1 MRYKYS
7 HFIQQNI
14 APPGAKRI
22 VTDSS
27 NKQVCTIPLG
37 GLTPPSG
44 EKLYSFGS
52 LSDIHIYP
60 IAAVAWHPEA
70 KFDSALAFFEA
81 EGCAFVVVVG
91 DLTQTGFTLDDTT
104 TGLDTR
110 QFAKLQELCEKHGI
124 PAYCIC
130 GNHESIT
137 NKAAYAA
144 RNQRELLIQYTGHDL
159 YYTIERGDD
168 LFVFVGQ
175 PDWDEVMDDEELQWL
190 YETLEENR
198 NRRCFV
204 YIHSYIEG
212 DSGDPLDVRKNSV
225 FDNWGATK
233 TGVFMSMLR
242 HYKNTVLFHGHS
254 HAVYESQVLDKA
266 ANYTERN
273 GFRSVHV
280 PSLARP
286 LIVQSDGSQ
295 YNDDNAAQA
304 CIMDVYA
311 ECIVLRGMDMI
322 GRKPIPIGTYRIDT
336 TLVEIPAGTFVDPT
350 GMINTGMSDV
360 E

>member
-1 MRYKYS
+1 MPHVYR
-7 HFIQQNI
+7 HFIPKNT
-14 APPGAKRI
+14 APPGAQKIGVYDADNKR
-22 VTDSS
+22 
-27 NKQVCTIPLG
+27 VCAIPLE
-37 GLTPPSG
+37 GLSPPN
-44 EKLYSFGS
+44 EKPLYSIGIE
-52 LSDIHIYP
+52 SDIHVYP
-60 IAAVAWHPEA
+60 IAAVAWHPET
-70 KFDSALAFFEA
+70 KFDNSLAFFEA
-81 EGCAFVVVVG
+81 EGCAFVIVVG
-91 DLTQTGFTLDDTT
+91 DLTQTGFTLDDAT

-110 QFAKLQELCEKHGI
+110 QFAKLKEICEKHGI
-124 PAYCIC
+124 PVYCIC

-168 LFVFVGQ
+168 LYVFVGQ
-175 PDWDEVMDDEELQWL
+175 PDWDEVMDDEEFQWL
-190 YETLEENR
+190 YETLEANR

-204 YIHSYIEG
+204 FVHSYIEG

-254 HAVYESQVLDKA
+254 HVVYESQQLDKA
-266 ANYTERN
+266 AIYTEKN

-286 LIVQSDGSQ
+286 LIVRSDGSH

-311 ECIVLRGMDMI
+311 ECVVLRGMDMI
-322 GRKPIPIGTYRIDT
+322 GEKPIPIGTYRIDT
-336 TLVEIPAGTFVDPT
+336 TLVEIPAGTFSDPT
-350 GMINTGMSDV
+350 GVITV
-360 E
+360 